1 MQIPIIPPA
10 IAMQYPAG
18 TTVRLADVLDKIHT
32 DQKVLTQDE
41 IAANQRR
48 YYEEHKDEIAANQRR
63 YYEAWNVF
71 GGWAGVP
78 LPAT

>member
-48 YYEEHKDEIAANQRR
+48 YYE
-63 YYEAWNVF
+63 AWNVF